1 MRLFID
7 DCVDENL
14 VLCTKVGW
22 LVHTLNTRLFWC
34 HWQLLVASV
43 YIDTAP
49 LVSIFGIIDR
59 VVVLHDAS
67 LRLRHVKA
75 IIEHI
80 FHILGLVQRVLTLT
94 NHIIKSL
101 LRLLRRFQDS
111 LTLLLLVGGR
121 DANRRAIHHLALV
134 FAFREVDRG
143 RLVRAFPLQVVM
155 QSIANSTE
163 RRVLRSDTAIF
174 IRSMIVRWRVAALSS
189 IDILWVVLDRR
200 GTVLCTQTIH
210 IGLLVCRW
218 ENPLT
223 ILFASWGRRR
233 SWSRAKTLLTL
244 LTLLL
249 SLRVNL
255 GQLLAHLDFLKM
267 HKLPLM
273 AVLDSSCSFFS
284 VYKGIKVTLIG
295 LIGDA

>member
-1 MRLFID
+1 M
-7 DCVDENL
+7 
-14 VLCTKVGW
+14 
-22 LVHTLNTRLFWC
+22 
-34 HWQLLVASV
+34 ASV

-59 VVVLHDAS
+59 VVILHDTS
-67 LRLRHVKA
+67 LRLRHIEA

-80 FHILGLVQRVLTLT
+80 LDILGFVKRVLTLT

-174 IRSMIVRWRVAALSS
+174 IRSMIVR
-189 IDILWVVLDRR
+189 
-200 GTVLCTQTIH
+200 
-210 IGLLVCRW
+210 
-218 ENPLT
+218 
-223 ILFASWGRRR
+223 
-233 SWSRAKTLLTL
+233 
-244 LTLLL
+244 
-249 SLRVNL
+249 
-255 GQLLAHLDFLKM
+255 
-267 HKLPLM
+267 
-273 AVLDSSCSFFS
+273 
-284 VYKGIKVTLIG
+284 
-295 LIGDA
+295 